1 MEKDE
6 KTCYKAIPVAQM
18 KKDGCLDS
26 DINNTN
32 GDKQAYKTIRDML
45 VIESNWS
52 FDGFNTEVLW
62 IMDNS
67 YLMNGWWN

>member
-1 MEKDE
+1 MQWRDLVIEGMEKDE

-32 GDKQAYKTIRDML
+32 GDK
-45 VIESNWS
+45 
-52 FDGFNTEVLW
+52 
-62 IMDNS
+62 
-67 YLMNGWWN
+67 